1 MGGKRCGASRSLG
14 PVKVCA
20 IHIRG
25 GMRCAW
31 CGVKYRGRDD
41 ASVDHLDGDPSNNDS
56 TNLVSSCVGC
66 NSSRAHEWPA
76 GETWSPIDAAR
87 AHLFAGFWIYLTRR
101 CASLD
106 YGIRRAQ
113 RQRVELLDMVAGRR
127 LARKWYPNYR
137 DACNRANRAYKWR
150 KTPEGQAELARVR
163 AVLYGGKTLLEVS

>member
-1 MGGKRCGASRSLG
+1 M
-14 PVKVCA
+14 KVCA

-56 TNLVSSCVGC
+56 TNLVSSCIGC

-76 GETWSPIDAAR
+76 GEPWSPIDALR
-87 AHLFAGFWIYLTRR
+87 AHLFGSFWLYLDGGKTDVDP
-101 CASLD
+101 LEP
-106 YGIRRAQ
+106 GIRRAQ
-113 RQRVELLDMVAGRR
+113 RQRVELLDMAAGRT

-163 AVLYGGKTLLEVS
+163 AVLYGGKTLAEVS

>member
-1 MGGKRCGASRSLG
+1 M
-14 PVKVCA
+14 KVCA

-31 CGVKYRGRDD
+31 CGAKYRGRND

-56 TNLVSSCVGC
+56 TNLVSSCIGC
-66 NSSRAHEWPA
+66 NSSRAHDWEA
-76 GETWSPIDAAR
+76 GTAWTAAEARRTHCFGKFDFYLLGKLVDVDA
-87 AHLFAGFWIYLTRR
+87 
-101 CASLD
+101 
-106 YGIRRAQ
+106 GIRRAQ
-113 RQRVELLDMVAGRR
+113 QQRVELLDMVAGRK

-163 AVLYGGKTLLEVS
+163 AVLYGGKTLAEVS